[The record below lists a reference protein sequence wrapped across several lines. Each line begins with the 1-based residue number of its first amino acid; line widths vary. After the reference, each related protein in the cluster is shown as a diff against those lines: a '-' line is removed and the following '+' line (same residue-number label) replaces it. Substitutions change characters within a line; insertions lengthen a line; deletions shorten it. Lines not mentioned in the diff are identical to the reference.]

1 MKTQIFRFLFV
12 LFVTGLTLSGWGIYR
27 EMRPNLEA
35 EKHYK
40 VLQEQIVIPD
50 IPLGADADT
59 EFQEE
64 QVIDFDELQKSIP
77 DLVAWIYGPG
87 TAIHYP
93 VVQGIDNEYYLE
105 HLADLAKNRNGA
117 IFMDYRNSADFS
129 DFLSILYGH
138 HIRGGRMFSSLEN
151 YRTQEYYE
159 EHPVLYLFTR
169 QSSYE
174 IRLFAGVVMDA
185 DSEFFPLGINSEDRD
200 EWLSDLRQRSSFNAD
215 LEPDPNGRFI
225 ALCTCTYEYSNARYV
240 VYGQI
245 EES

>member
-27 EMRPNLEA
+27 EMRPNWEA

-40 VLQEQIVIPD
+40 VLQEQIVIAD

-105 HLADLAKNRNGA
+105 HLEV
-117 IFMDYRNSADFS
+117 
-129 DFLSILYGH
+129 
-138 HIRGGRMFSSLEN
+138 GG
-151 YRTQEYYE
+151 QA
-159 EHPVLYLFTR
+159 VLGR
-169 QSSYE
+169 Q
-174 IRLFAGVVMDA
+174 
-185 DSEFFPLGINSEDRD
+185 
-200 EWLSDLRQRSSFNAD
+200 
-215 LEPDPNGRFI
+215 
-225 ALCTCTYEYSNARYV
+225 
-240 VYGQI
+240 
-245 EES
+245 